1 MQITEVDSTVLS
13 EGETGVG
20 KDVMA
25 KQIHDTSINKNGPFV
40 KVNCG
45 AIPDSL
51 IESELFGYEKG
62 GLYRRAE
69 PGKAGPDC
77 CSGRRDICYWMK
89 SGSSP

>member
-1 MQITEVDSTVLS
+1 MQHALNTVMQITEVDSTVLI

-62 GLYRRAE
+62 AFTGALNRESRA
-69 PGKAGPDC
+69 
-77 CSGRRDICYWMK
+77 
-89 SGSSP
+89 